1 MEKNKFYEL
10 VWSSVYVFHWLVVY
24 RTVIGDNVLEF
35 LEQVRGGLV
44 NEMPKE
50 QVEDAIVEGIKAIIA
65 A

>member
-24 RTVIGDNVLEF
+24 RTVISDNALAYLE
-35 LEQVRGGLV
+35 EVRVGLV
-44 NEMPKE
+44 DEMPKE